1 MGRTKCSYQPRWE
14 VGHSWLQ
21 EHKSDSSSKAWCKR
35 CLKGFSIKSGYC
47 GVTQHQRTHE
57 VRDRKLREK
66 GVPEEVGF
74 VHLSK
79 LMKNGGI
86 PVGDTVTVT
95 HLRHVDYDNPRLLL
109 TKDKL
114 YIGQASKR
122 FITEMKMS
130 CDTKAL
136 QPFFLE
142 YFSNHLHSIT
152 LKYLIVLSPAHRKTV
167 PLEEAVKMWT
177 YLGEK
182 FSNIINDDE
191 IDEFIR
197 ELRNY
202 HLDMNDDGV
211 SQEVD
216 KWWASVAKLKH
227 KEDRSQVFPHL
238 SKLALGLCTVYNSSS
253 PAERDFTVQSHIYA
267 DKRVHKLGQKKL
279 VAKTTLR
286 SSVAVAARDCSKC
299 HDARKDKEEQRQ
311 QGKNPARYKAMHCH
325 CNLLPLDQALIKK
338 IVDISDRKSKPEKDS
353 TEDSDEDREEDSDV
367 EEEIDVEEE
376 RSKDRIKAKS
386 DLQREI
392 ENLKRNVHE
401 TSQANE
407 KSKEPADNSRK
418 ATSGRKSI
426 SSRLNNIYFKIL
438 LFNTGL
444 SIL

>member
-1 MGRTKCSYQPRWE
+1 MYVPNLMYAPYLDIDFIYYFE
-14 VGHSWLQ
+14 A
-21 EHKSDSSSKAWCKR
+21 E
-35 CLKGFSIKSGYC
+35 
-47 GVTQHQRTHE
+47 E
-57 VRDRKLREK
+57 VRIHHRHSKIMWLVAE
-66 GVPEEVGF
+66 
-74 VHLSK
+74 HLTK
-79 LMKNGGI
+79 FMKNGGI
-86 PVGDTVTVT
+86 PLGDTVTVS
-95 HLRHVDYDNPRLLL
+95 HLRHVDYDNARLLL

-114 YIGQASKR
+114 YIGQATKR

-136 QPFFLE
+136 QPFFTGVYKFYKTSTQFMLK

-152 LKYLIVLSPAHRKTV
+152 LKYLIVLSPAHRRTV

-191 IDEFIR
+191 IDELIR

-202 HLDMNDDGV
+202 HLDMNDDEGV

-216 KWWASVAKLKH
+216 KWWAAVAKLKH
-227 KEDRSQVFPHL
+227 KEDHSQVFPHL

-299 HDARKDKEEQRQ
+299 HEARKDKEEQRQ

-325 CNLLPLDQALIKK
+325 CNLLPLDQSLIKK
-338 IVDISDRKSKPEKDS
+338 IADISDRKSKPEKDS
-353 TEDSDEDREEDSDV
+353 TEDSDEDHEEDSDV

-376 RSKDRIKAKS
+376 KHKDRIKAKS
-386 DLQREI
+386 DLQKEI
-392 ENLKRNVHE
+392 ENLKRNLNE

-407 KSKEPADNSRK
+407 KLKESADSSRK
-418 ATSGRKSI
+418 ATSRSKRKNDDI
-426 SSRLNNIYFKIL
+426 SCITSSNKRHKQLKLTFNINNFL
-438 LFNTGL
+438 
-444 SIL
+444 